1 MNSIPRFIGLAIL
14 GILLA
19 GGVISSFYVPAIEAA
34 LTVPASDSGAG
45 LSIPA
50 TSTST
55 PGKAVTPVTT
65 NILSRDTFQRA
76 DQLFWGTASDGHS
89 WGADASR
96 RNVFAIAGR
105 RGVANNGQ
113 GAFDATLGP
122 LISDAEVMFSGSMS
136 RYDQSNIG
144 AVLRWT
150 DTNDW
155 YKSYIDGNNLVVLK
169 RVGGMATRL
178 AAVPFVAKA
187 GTLYTLCFRVK
198 GSKLMAKVWQNGNSE
213 PVNWMVTV
221 VDTTFQS
228 GYGGLRFVLAKDKVA
243 RFTSFQ
249 ETAVTANS

>member
-19 GGVISSFYVPAIEAA
+19 GGVLSSFNVPSIEAA
-34 LTVPASDSGAG
+34 LTVPASSSGAG
-45 LSIPA
+45 LLIPA
-50 TSTST
+50 TPTST
-55 PGKAVTPVTT
+55 PGKAVTTVTT
-65 NILSRDTFQRA
+65 NILSRDTFHRA

-105 RGVANNGQ
+105 TGVAGNGQ

-122 LISDAEVMFSGSMS
+122 LISDAEIIFSGSMS

-187 GTLYTLCFRVK
+187 GTLYTLRFRVK
-198 GSKLMAKVWQNGNSE
+198 GSKLMAKVWQNGKSE
-213 PVNWMVTV
+213 PVNWVVTV
-221 VDTTFQS
+221 MDTTFQS
-228 GYGGLRFVLAKDKVA
+228 GYGGLRLVLANDIVA

>member
-19 GGVISSFYVPAIEAA
+19 GGVLSSFYVPSIEAA
-34 LTVPASDSGAG
+34 LTVPASGAG
-45 LSIPA
+45 LLIPA

-65 NILSRDTFQRA
+65 NVLSQDTFQRA

-122 LISDAEVMFSGSMS
+122 LISDAEIIFSGSMS

-187 GTLYTLCFRVK
+187 GTLYTLRFRVK

-221 VDTTFQS
+221 MDTTFQS
-228 GYGGLRFVLAKDKVA
+228 GYGGLRFVLAKDILA

>member
-19 GGVISSFYVPAIEAA
+19 GGVLSSFYVPSIEAA
-34 LTVPASDSGAG
+34 LTVPASSSGAG
-45 LSIPA
+45 LSLPA
-50 TSTST
+50 TAIST
-55 PGKAVTPVTT
+55 PVKAVKPVTT

-76 DQLFWGTASDGHS
+76 DQLFWGRASDGHS

-105 RGVANNGQ
+105 TGQADNGQ

-122 LISDAEVMFSGSMS
+122 LINDGEVIFSGSMS
-136 RYDQSNIG
+136 RYNQSNIG

-178 AAVPFVAKA
+178 VAAPFAAKA
-187 GTLYTLCFRVK
+187 GVLYTLRFRVK
-198 GSKLMAKVWQNGNSE
+198 GSTLMAKVWQNGNPE

-221 VDTTFQS
+221 TDATFQS
-228 GYGGLRFVLAKDKVA
+228 GFGGLRLVLAAGIVA
-243 RFTSFQ
+243 TIESFQ
-249 ETAVTANS
+249 ETAVP

>member
-1 MNSIPRFIGLAIL
+1 MNSIPRIIGLAIV

-19 GGVISSFYVPAIEAA
+19 GGILSSFYVPSIEAA
-34 LTVPASDSGAG
+34 LTVPASNSGAG

-50 TSTST
+50 TSSSAV
-55 PGKAVTPVTT
+55 PKGVTPVTT
-65 NILSRDTFQRA
+65 NILSQDTFQRA
-76 DQLFWGTASDGHS
+76 DQLFWGTSSDGHL
-89 WGADASR
+89 WGSDASR

-105 RGVANNGQ
+105 MGVAGNGQ

-122 LISDAEVMFSGSMS
+122 LISDAEVILSGSMS

-144 AVLRWT
+144 AVMRWT

-187 GTLYTLCFRVK
+187 GTLYTLRFRVK

-213 PVNWMVTV
+213 PVNWMVMV

-228 GYGGLRFVLAKDKVA
+228 GYGGLRFVLANNIVA
-243 RFTSFQ
+243 RFASFK